1 MRIIYII
8 AGETKVCET
17 NFIRQTIRERKT
29 MFNIYTCEVLRV
41 DIGCY
46 NGSELDFDIEHKESE
61 KLLEE
66 AYKTG
71 ILDLRNYKV
80 I

>member
-1 MRIIYII
+1 MRIIYKI
-8 AGETKVCET
+8 AGETKIIET
-17 NFIRQTIRERKT
+17 DFIGQVTRERKT
-29 MFNIYTCEVLRV
+29 LLNIYTSEVLR
-41 DIGCY
+41 IGTEYY
-46 NGSELDFDIEHKESE
+46 NESKLDFDIEHKESE

>member
-1 MRIIYII
+1 MRIIFKV
-8 AGETKVCET
+8 AEETKICKT
-17 NFIRQTIRERKT
+17 NFIEQATRERKT
-29 MFNIYTCEVLRV
+29 LFNIYTSEVLR
-41 DIGCY
+41 INTGY
-46 NGSELDFDIEHKESE
+46 NELKIDFDIEHKESQ
-61 KLLEE
+61 KLIEE

>member
-1 MRIIYII
+1 MRIIFKI
-8 AGETKVCET
+8 ADETKVCEA
-17 NFIRQTIRERKT
+17 NYIEQTIHERKT
-29 MFNIYTCEVLRV
+29 LFNIYTGEVLS
-41 DIGCY
+41 INTGIY
-46 NGSELDFDIEHKESE
+46 SKPIDFDIEHKESE

>member
-1 MRIIYII
+1 MRIIFKI
-8 AGETKVCET
+8 AEETKICKT
-17 NFIRQTIRERKT
+17 NFIEQVTR
-29 MFNIYTCEVLRV
+29 EVLRINTGY
-41 DIGCY
+41 D
-46 NGSELDFDIEHKESE
+46 ELKIDFDIEHKESQ
-61 KLLEE
+61 KLIEE

>member
-1 MRIIYII
+1 MRIIFKI
-8 AGETKVCET
+8 AEETKVCET
-17 NFIRQTIRERKT
+17 DCIEQTIRERKT
-29 MFNIYTCEVLRV
+29 LFNIYTGEVLR
-41 DIGCY
+41 ISTGYY
-46 NGSELDFDIEHKESE
+46 NEIKLDFDIEHKESE